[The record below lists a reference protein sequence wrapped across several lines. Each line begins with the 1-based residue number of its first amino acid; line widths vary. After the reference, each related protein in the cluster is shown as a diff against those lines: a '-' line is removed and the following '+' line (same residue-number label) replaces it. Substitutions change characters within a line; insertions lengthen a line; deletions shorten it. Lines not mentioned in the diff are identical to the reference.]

1 MCAALLRVAPDPGS
15 TTGYWRCRSFVARRA
30 TGSILLF
37 AGALLV
43 SVPATAQEH
52 AGERY
57 LDLETIE
64 REDGRV
70 VFLAHNR
77 HVVPLWIHLDFSRLD
92 GYTADVSLPY
102 SGEIP
107 LPRDHG
113 NDDKAGVVL
122 FTLQPQDGARRR
134 GFDVRYRFARGL
146 PHESDHDDDHHY
158 LFPFGHGER
167 FRLDQGYGGA
177 FTHFDENAYAL
188 DFAMPEGTPV
198 HAARSG
204 TVIEVKDDS
213 DRGGRSPRYAGEANY
228 IFIRHDDGSVG
239 NYVHLRRDGV
249 HVETGDEVVAGD
261 HIGYSGNTGQSSG
274 PHLHFDVR
282 VPTEDGR
289 MQSIPTQ
296 FRSHDGGAIDG
307 DLEVGRYYYARHPG
321 GEELN
326 ITPGRELANEDFADH
341 AVAIHRSDTVDFE
354 VNRVDEVF
362 VVFIRNGYETAVRAN
377 VELQLQ
383 GLEATTDRQMEV
395 DVPAK
400 TERFVTILRPRPG
413 THRMQYG
420 FNYRYTPVE

>member
-1 MCAALLRVAPDPGS
+1 MSPDRGSAACFRK
-15 TTGYWRCRSFVARRA
+15 YRSLAARRA

-43 SVPATAQEH
+43 SAPASAQEH

-70 VFLAHNR
+70 VFRAYNR

-92 GYTADVSLPY
+92 GYTADVPLPY
-102 SGEIP
+102 SGEVP
-107 LPRDHG
+107 LPHDHG
-113 NDDKAGVVL
+113 NNEDAGVVL
-122 FTLQPQDGARRR
+122 FTLQPREGARRR

-146 PHESDHDDDHHY
+146 PHETEHGDDHLY
-158 LFPFGHGER
+158 LFPFEHGER

-177 FTHFDENAYAL
+177 FTHSGENAYAL

-204 TVIEVKDDS
+204 TVIEVKEDS

-228 IFIRHDDGSVG
+228 IFVRHDDGSVG
-239 NYVHLRRDGV
+239 NYVHLRRDGAK
-249 HVETGDEVVAGD
+249 VEPGDTVVAGD

-296 FRSHDGGAIDG
+296 FKSHDGSAVDG
-307 DLEVGRYYYARHPG
+307 DLDVGRYYYARHPG
-321 GEELN
+321 GEELD
-326 ITPGRELANEDFADH
+326 ITPGSELGNEDFAEH
-341 AVAIHRSDTVDFE
+341 AVAIHRNDTVDFE
-354 VNRVDEVF
+354 VDRVDEVF
-362 VVFIRNGYETAVRAN
+362 VVFIRNGYDTAVRAE
-377 VELQLQ
+377 VELQLR
-383 GLEATTDRQMEV
+383 GLEATTDRRLEIE
-395 DVPAK
+395 VPAT

-413 THRMQYG
+413 TRQMQYG
-420 FNYRYTPVE
+420 LNYRYTPVE